1 MEAATERHFYHHDV
15 EVESEVSVSVP
26 DSEREACH
34 FCQLRLFAARE
45 KYPITIV
52 NETDD
57 GAVLPPNFRF
67 IDDSI
72 LGPGVTR
79 AEKEFRMG
87 CDCPDQESCM
97 YSACACLD
105 EVEDSDSDDQEG
117 GLDEEDQESL
127 KWAEEHMRKPSWAR
141 SRVSRDGSGSAA
153 ANEHRHATN
162 GPVGGA
168 SRKKRFAYHSQGAKR
183 GLLRSS
189 YLNSRA
195 PIYECHEACRC
206 PQEYCPNRVVERG
219 RKVPLQIF
227 RTADNRGWGVRTMRE
242 LKRGQFVDC
251 YLGEVITP
259 EEAERRRHNSSK
271 AQRKDVYLFGLDKFT
286 DPDSMDPRL
295 VGAPLEVDGEFMSGP
310 TRFINHSCKP
320 NLRIFARVGD
330 HADKHIHDLALFAIR
345 DIVKGEELT
354 FDYVDGQGEIESNA
368 RDEKLQ
374 EEMTRC
380 LCGNLSQSQ
389 SQSQSQAQPH
399 SARSTGPD
407 HDRAGPHQ
415 HRSRHRRRPLD
426 QHINKPLRRNEWSS
440 KNRIWSRS
448 ALDRERTDFFDTRV
462 SGRPEIW
469 QTLHAALD
477 VLWTA
482 DIAACDDPNDSSDDH
497 SAPLALATAQSIL
510 DAADITL
517 PTGNLADGAYDL
529 LGNYY
534 QLPAHI
540 VSDPRN
546 IVSGDDD
553 NDDDRFGEAKTAEET
568 TAGADDD
575 DDDDGEDEA
584 ERRRVHKGK
593 AVVNV
598 SDQVL
603 AVVRLSNTARD
614 LKLDVGKDESV
625 RSIIHRIMEESNV
638 SGPTPA
644 SRSSSRPL
652 RY

>member
-67 IDDSI
+67 IDASI

-127 KWAEEHMRKPSWAR
+127 RWAEEHMRKPSWAR

-380 LCGNLSQSQ
+380 LCGSEDC
-389 SQSQSQAQPH
+389 
-399 SARSTGPD
+399 RGY
-407 HDRAGPHQ
+407 
-415 HRSRHRRRPLD
+415 
-426 QHINKPLRRNEWSS
+426 
-440 KNRIWSRS
+440 
-448 ALDRERTDFFDTRV
+448 
-462 SGRPEIW
+462 
-469 QTLHAALD
+469 
-477 VLWTA
+477 LW
-482 DIAACDDPNDSSDDH
+482 
-497 SAPLALATAQSIL
+497 
-510 DAADITL
+510 
-517 PTGNLADGAYDL
+517 
-529 LGNYY
+529 
-534 QLPAHI
+534 
-540 VSDPRN
+540 
-546 IVSGDDD
+546 
-553 NDDDRFGEAKTAEET
+553 
-568 TAGADDD
+568 
-575 DDDDGEDEA
+575 
-584 ERRRVHKGK
+584 
-593 AVVNV
+593 
-598 SDQVL
+598 
-603 AVVRLSNTARD
+603 
-614 LKLDVGKDESV
+614 
-625 RSIIHRIMEESNV
+625 
-638 SGPTPA
+638 
-644 SRSSSRPL
+644 
-652 RY
+652 

>member
-638 SGPTPA
+638 
-644 SRSSSRPL
+644 
-652 RY
+652 

>member
-1 MEAATERHFYHHDV
+1 MAQV
-15 EVESEVSVSVP
+15 PVP
-26 DSEREACH
+26 DSERKACH
-34 FCQLRLFAARE
+34 FCQLRLFSARE
-45 KYPITIV
+45 KYPVTIV

-72 LGPGVTR
+72 LGLGVTR

-105 EVEDSDSDDQEG
+105 EVEDSDSDDHEG
-117 GLDEEDQESL
+117 GLDEEDQENL
-127 KWAEEHMRKPSWAR
+127 RWAEEHLRKPSWAR
-141 SRVSRDGSGSAA
+141 PRTSRDGSRDTPGSGA

-168 SRKKRFAYHSQGAKR
+168 PGKKRFAYHSQGAKR

-195 PIYECHEACRC
+195 PIYECHEACC
-206 PQEYCPNRVVERG
+206 CAQDHCPNRVVERG

-310 TRFINHSCKP
+310 TRFINHSCDP

-380 LCGNLSQSQ
+380 LCG
-389 SQSQSQAQPH
+389 
-399 SARSTGPD
+399 
-407 HDRAGPHQ
+407 
-415 HRSRHRRRPLD
+415 
-426 QHINKPLRRNEWSS
+426 S
-440 KNRIWSRS
+440 KKCR
-448 ALDRERTDFFDTRV
+448 
-462 SGRPEIW
+462 GY
-469 QTLHAALD
+469 
-477 VLWTA
+477 LW
-482 DIAACDDPNDSSDDH
+482 
-497 SAPLALATAQSIL
+497 
-510 DAADITL
+510 
-517 PTGNLADGAYDL
+517 
-529 LGNYY
+529 
-534 QLPAHI
+534 
-540 VSDPRN
+540 
-546 IVSGDDD
+546 
-553 NDDDRFGEAKTAEET
+553 
-568 TAGADDD
+568 
-575 DDDDGEDEA
+575 
-584 ERRRVHKGK
+584 
-593 AVVNV
+593 
-598 SDQVL
+598 
-603 AVVRLSNTARD
+603 
-614 LKLDVGKDESV
+614 
-625 RSIIHRIMEESNV
+625 
-638 SGPTPA
+638 
-644 SRSSSRPL
+644 
-652 RY
+652 